1 MKLSSWVRCGAC
13 LYRFLIF
20 APFLTFFIVEYAE
33 MGRDD
38 VTWHTVTSLDEHV
51 RESKT
56 TNVQHPRDSRGI
68 NDNMGKI

>member
-1 MKLSSWVRCGAC
+1 
-13 LYRFLIF
+13 
-20 APFLTFFIVEYAE
+20 